1 MGKVRV
7 EIKLGLLFGI
17 CGHRKKAQDV
27 EGGQA
32 ARLLFKGYYHG
43 RNYVATKFI
52 TKNPFSYWMCM

>member
-27 EGGQA
+27 EGGQP
-32 ARLLFKGYYHG
+32 ARHYLSKGYYHG

-52 TKNPFSYWMCM
+52 TKNPFSYWM